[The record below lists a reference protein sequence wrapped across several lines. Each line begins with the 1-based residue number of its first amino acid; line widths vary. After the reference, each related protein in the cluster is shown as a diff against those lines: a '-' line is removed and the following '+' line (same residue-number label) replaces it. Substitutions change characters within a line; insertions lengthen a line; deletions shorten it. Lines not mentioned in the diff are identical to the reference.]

1 MAGRNFDLKN
11 IKRRLQIVLNNMKL
25 RLFYINYIVAV
36 AFVLCIK
43 QLCLCVSPN
52 FWFCGSYQMVV
63 TQAWN
68 MPQGNETLWLCKYAT
83 NKIHHKVN
91 FCVKFYS
98 MHNPI
103 SSNHLT
109 RSTTFLKFRTK
120 RMIYHFMKYAG
131 LKLIGWNECFYIYHR
146 YFYGRYISLR

>member
-1 MAGRNFDLKN
+1 
-11 IKRRLQIVLNNMKL
+11 
-25 RLFYINYIVAV
+25 
-36 AFVLCIK
+36 
-43 QLCLCVSPN
+43 
-52 FWFCGSYQMVV
+52 MVV

-83 NKIHHKVN
+83 NKIYHKVN

-109 RSTTFLKFRTK
+109 RSINFWNSDKKDQFINWSDEMNVFTSTIDIFTVD
-120 RMIYHFMKYAG
+120 IY
-131 LKLIGWNECFYIYHR
+131 L
-146 YFYGRYISLR
+146 YGRHIIRFCMLMYTIERQVQFGNLTHMFKKIRPQMCAWEVIPNIFWFCSIEIHCNEWKNSHMIVFVI

>member
-1 MAGRNFDLKN
+1 
-11 IKRRLQIVLNNMKL
+11 
-25 RLFYINYIVAV
+25 
-36 AFVLCIK
+36 
-43 QLCLCVSPN
+43 
-52 FWFCGSYQMVV
+52 
-63 TQAWN
+63 

-109 RSTTFLKFRTK
+109 RSTTFLEFRQKDELMNTGNIRVTK
-120 RMIYHFMKYAG
+120 TKDLM
-131 LKLIGWNECFYIYHR
+131 
-146 YFYGRYISLR
+146 